1 MSGEIVYFGEESQD
15 ETRNGNDKNKENEQT
30 NFFQNGVDRGG
41 GDSSG
46 GLPLHGGNPGGVRHQ
61 HPAEPRNR
69 RALLPAP
76 GKLHFYFPPA
86 CSAGGTNKLKCQFYP
101 PTRLTLDQNLH
112 QSGKF

>member
-61 HPAEPRNR
+61 HPAEPRHR

-76 GKLHFYFPPA
+76 GKLHHSDILEVDHNIL
-86 CSAGGTNKLKCQFYP
+86 CRRS
-101 PTRLTLDQNLH
+101 LTGCTA
-112 QSGKF
+112 S